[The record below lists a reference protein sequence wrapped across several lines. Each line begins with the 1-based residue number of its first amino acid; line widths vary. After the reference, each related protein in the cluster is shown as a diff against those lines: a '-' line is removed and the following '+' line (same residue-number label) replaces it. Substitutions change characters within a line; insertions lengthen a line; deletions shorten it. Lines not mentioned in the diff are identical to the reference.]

1 MKKVRIWVIA
11 WAIFLALGLALLF
24 SHLNNFFYAD
34 DFYHLAY
41 GKFTENPW
49 LRVWDNHF
57 APNNFWRPFTI
68 LTDAVFYKLFQ
79 ITPWLW
85 RIFSL
90 ILLSLNSFLFC
101 LLLYSLLGEGEEKWR
116 KMVSIFA
123 GLFFTI
129 HPISLLTASW
139 MSCRADLLAMLFIL
153 VALILVSTGLNR
165 SPRFFS
171 KYMMLCLSAGMIFSI
186 LAMLSKESALV
197 LPGLVFLL
205 SLLHPYQVPFKKRAL
220 NSVLILLL
228 FSSALCIYLTLRLKL
243 YGSLGGYE
251 PISLSLNF
259 ILPRLGYHLPK
270 VLNQV
275 MIDYFFWHLKTDNP
289 WFKILFFSYLALG
302 LCLLPFIL
310 KKTRFFWFGAGW
322 IVINLIPVW
331 NLSQMLYEN
340 EARLFYISLPGL
352 LLIIFWGVYLIEK
365 SWLRVIT
372 LSILALI
379 LVSLTI
385 ISFRALLEFQ
395 IKSNNQK
402 LVQDKLYS
410 LISSK
415 EEKISFKRIYVL
427 GLKPKDFYYLD
438 AMLKVSYSDW
448 LGKLVIN
455 GDFPTLAFIKN
466 DALGEYLGA
475 LDNPLIP
482 EVKINYSHPNI
493 AFITVNPPLDLAQSA
508 NDPKALFLDINK
520 DEEIGGYL
528 KEMAKERLLSQKRY
542 RERRS
547 RTRLL
552 PTFSFLKKSYPL
564 QWELSPNLEMVEPI
578 FWGEPYRFISKDN
591 DPYLISPPLSFP
603 ALAVKELEIQLRVN
617 EKKYLAPQE
626 QSGCLF
632 WLGENDEDWKEENRV
647 CWELNPDGEFHR
659 YQIALEQNVYWL
671 SAGKIV
677 KIRLD
682 PISFSG
688 WFELDDIAFSPGPI
702 PQEEP

>member
-1 MKKVRIWVIA
+1 MKRVRIWGIA
-11 WAIFLALGLALLF
+11 WVIFLGLGLALLF
-24 SHLNNFFYAD
+24 SHLDNFFYAD

-57 APNNFWRPFTI
+57 APSNFWRPFTI

-79 ITPWLW
+79 TTPWLW
-85 RIFSL
+85 RIFNL
-90 ILLSLNSFLFC
+90 ILLSFNSLLFS
-101 LLLYSLLGEGEEKWR
+101 LLVYSLLGAGEEKWR

-129 HPISLLTASW
+129 HPIPLLTASW
-139 MSCRADLLAMLFIL
+139 MSCRADLLAMFFIL
-153 VALILVSTGLNR
+153 IALILVSKGLTH
-165 SPRFFS
+165 SPKFFS
-171 KYMMLCLSAGMIFSI
+171 KYMILCLSAGMIFSF
-186 LAMLSKESALV
+186 LGMLSKESALV
-197 LPGLVFLL
+197 FPGLAFLL
-205 SLLHPYQVPFKKRAL
+205 ALFHPEQVPFRKRAL
-220 NSVLILLL
+220 NSVLILFL
-228 FSSALCIYLTLRLKL
+228 FSLALCIYIAFRLKL
-243 YGSLGGYE
+243 YGSIGGYDRIE
-251 PISLSLNF
+251 PSLNF
-259 ILPRLGYHLPK
+259 LLPRLAYHFPK
-270 VLNQV
+270 V
-275 MIDYFFWHLKTDNP
+275 IARAISDYFLFHLEANNSLY
-289 WFKILFFSYLALG
+289 KILFLSYLVLG

-310 KKTRFFWFGAGW
+310 KKARVFGFGAGW
-322 IVINLIPVW
+322 IAINLVPVW

-340 EARLFYISLPGL
+340 EARLFYISLSGL
-352 LLIIFWGVYLIEK
+352 LLIIFGGVYLIEK

-385 ISFRALLEFQ
+385 ASSRALLEFQ
-395 IKSNNQK
+395 IKSNSQK
-402 LVQDKLYS
+402 LAQDKLYS
-410 LISSK
+410 LISSR

-427 GLKPKDFYYLD
+427 GLKQKDFYYLD

-455 GDFPTLAFIKN
+455 ADFPTLAFIKKSV
-466 DALGEYLGA
+466 LGEYLGA
-475 LDNPLIP
+475 LENPLIP
-482 EVKINYSHPNI
+482 EIKINYSHPNI

-508 NDPKALFLDINK
+508 NDPQALFLDINK
-520 DEEIGGYL
+520 DEEIGSYL
-528 KEMAKERLLSQKRY
+528 KQLAKERLFTQKRY
-542 RERRS
+542 REKRS
-547 RTRLL
+547 RTMLL
-552 PTFSFLKKSYPL
+552 PTFSFLKKNYPP

-578 FWGEPYRFISKDN
+578 YSGEPYRFISKDN

-632 WLGENDEDWKEENRV
+632 WLGEKDGDWKEENKV
-647 CWELNPDGEFHR
+647 CWNLNPDGEFHT
-659 YQIALEQNVYWL
+659 YQLVLDQNVYWL
-671 SAGKIV
+671 SAGKIA

-682 PISFSG
+682 PISFPG
-688 WFELDDIAFSPGPI
+688 WLELDSIAFSPGPI